1 MTTQYMLQSQGA
13 VLSVTQ
19 LGISSKSWPRAPPR
33 ILTALALQN
42 QLLCGSSG
50 GLSRLFCV
58 TFFQTSD
65 NSSFP
70 TFPMLSMVFLDLVKV
85 GNCYC

>member
-13 VLSVTQ
+13 VVSVTQ

-50 GLSRLFCV
+50 SLSQVVLC
-58 TFFQTSD
+58 D
-65 NSSFP
+65 
-70 TFPMLSMVFLDLVKV
+70 FLPDIR
-85 GNCYC
+85 